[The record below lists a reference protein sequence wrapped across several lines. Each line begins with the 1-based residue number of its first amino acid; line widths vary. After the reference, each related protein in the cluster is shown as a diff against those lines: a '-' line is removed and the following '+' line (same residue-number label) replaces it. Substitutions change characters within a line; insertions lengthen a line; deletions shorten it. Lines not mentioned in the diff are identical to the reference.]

1 MQTDVENYLN
11 VRARVE
17 RIEDIIGGFT
27 MEYNCEKL
35 MPLLNDG
42 FEQQDLIDYFAIKL
56 AECVAKQELKAEEV

>member
-17 RIEDIIGGFT
+17 RIENIIGGFT

-56 AECVAKQELKAEEV
+56 AECAAKQELKAEEV

>member
-1 MQTDVENYLN
+1 MKTDVENYLN
-11 VRARVE
+11 IRARVE
-17 RIEDIIGGFT
+17 RIENIIGGFT

-56 AECVAKQELKAEEV
+56 AECAAKQELQAEEL

>member
-11 VRARVE
+11 IRARVE
-17 RIEDIIGGFT
+17 RIENIIGGFT

-56 AECVAKQELKAEEV
+56 AECVAKQELKAEEL

>member
-35 MPLLNDG
+35 MPLLADG
-42 FEQQDLIDYFAIKL
+42 FEQQDIIDYFAIKL
-56 AECVAKQELKAEEV
+56 AECVAKQELKAEEI

>member
-56 AECVAKQELKAEEV
+56 AECAAKQELKAEEV

>member
-56 AECVAKQELKAEEV
+56 AECAAKQELKAEEE

>member
-11 VRARVE
+11 IRARVE

-56 AECVAKQELKAEEV
+56 AECAAKQELKAEEL

>member
-17 RIEDIIGGFT
+17 RIENIIGGFT

-35 MPLLNDG
+35 MPLLDDG
-42 FEQQDLIDYFAIKL
+42 FEQQDIIDYFAIKL

>member
-11 VRARVE
+11 IRARVE
-17 RIEDIIGGFT
+17 RIENLIGAFT

-56 AECVAKQELKAEEV
+56 AECAAKQELKAEEL

>member
-11 VRARVE
+11 IRARVE
-17 RIEDIIGGFT
+17 RIENIIGGFT

-56 AECVAKQELKAEEV
+56 AECAAKQELKAEEV

>member
-56 AECVAKQELKAEEV
+56 AECAAKQELKVEEE

>member
-11 VRARVE
+11 IRARVE

-56 AECVAKQELKAEEV
+56 AECVAKQELKAEEL

>member
-1 MQTDVENYLN
+1 MQKDVENYLN
-11 VRARVE
+11 IRARVE
-17 RIEDIIGGFT
+17 RIENIIGGFT

-56 AECVAKQELKAEEV
+56 AECVAKQELKAEEL